1 MVQTQKNSLKESSW
15 FGGPKCKL
23 GSKVAYLWFS
33 FFSIVLF
40 YHCYSNFV
48 KMENMLWIKDIVKRT
63 LTPPFLTNSRVD
75 MVDFVNLHKVVTRR
89 NAFLDNLSA

>member
-1 MVQTQKNSLKESSW
+1 
-15 FGGPKCKL
+15 
-23 GSKVAYLWFS
+23 
-33 FFSIVLF
+33 
-40 YHCYSNFV
+40 
-48 KMENMLWIKDIVKRT
+48 MLWIKDIVKRT